1 MDPPLLPI
9 IVGPSRLYIL
19 VVGLE
24 EEVVAVVRE
33 EVDCKITIDLD

>member
-9 IVGPSRLYIL
+9 IVGPSRPRIL
-19 VVGLE
+19 IVVLG

-33 EVDCKITIDLD
+33 EVDCKVTMDLD